1 GETIALVP
9 TMGALHDGHLALVD
23 KAAEAATHTVVS
35 IFVNPAQFGPTEDL
49 DRYPRDEEADLRRLR
64 EKRVNLVW
72 APSVS
77 EMYPEQFSTTINP
90 GSSAEGLETTFRPHF
105 FQGVAT
111 VVMKLFQQVRPDFAL
126 FGEKDYQQLCVVRQ
140 LVRDLNVPTGI
151 IAVPTMR
158 EPDGL
163 ALSSRNAY
171 LSPDERNIAP
181 HLYQAIMDVAAAART
196 GDLEALKQEAAAKL
210 ISHGFREVD
219 YVEVRD
225 A

>member
-1 GETIALVP
+1 
-9 TMGALHDGHLALVD
+9 
-23 KAAEAATHTVVS
+23 
-35 IFVNPAQFGPTEDL
+35 
-49 DRYPRDEEADLRRLR
+49 
-64 EKRVNLVW
+64 
-72 APSVS
+72 
-77 EMYPEQFSTTINP
+77 PEQFSTTINP

-163 ALSSRNAY
+163 AASSRKAH
-171 LSPDERNIAP
+171 LTPDEPIVAP
-181 HLYQAIMDVAAAART
+181 HATQATMVVAAAVRAVE
-196 GDLEALKQEAAAKL
+196 LEALKMEAAAKL
-210 ISHGFREVD
+210 ISHGFVEVD

-225 A
+225 AETLGCFDPGSDRRGRVL